1 MDYKI
6 AGISLYY
13 IISWFFIYS
22 FLGWAWESAYVSI
35 KNKKLVNRGFING
48 PLCTIYGAG
57 AVTIYL
63 LLRPFEK
70 NLALLYLGG
79 VISATALEYVTGW
92 IMETVFR
99 TRWWDYSNK
108 KFNLHGYISLASS
121 LLWGAFSILLFK
133 LLQPFV
139 SWITSLYPQSIGEV
153 ILAVVSVLYGI
164 DFGISAY
171 TAFGLSKTFGKVE
184 DMLEELISYMENSC
198 LYETRE
204 EIREKLEGIRGSI
217 KQRELLERL
226 SARREEFIGRFES
239 VIAES
244 PFGENSFYNAK
255 RQELE
260 QRLDDFSGKYMEIR
274 SKQNVFIRRMV
285 HAYPN
290 LKNGFKRYREKHQD
304 KRTR

>member
-22 FLGWAWESAYVSI
+22 FFGWAWESAYVSI

-184 DMLEELISYMENSC
+184 DMLEELISYMENSR

>member
-79 VISATALEYVTGW
+79 VITATALEYVTGW
-92 IMETVFR
+92 IMETVFH

-139 SWITSLYPQSIGEV
+139 SWNTNLYPQPIGEKDQ
-153 ILAVVSVLYGI
+153 I
-164 DFGISAY
+164 DDNRAMSGY
-171 TAFGLSKTFGKVE
+171 T
-184 DMLEELISYMENSC
+184 
-198 LYETRE
+198 
-204 EIREKLEGIRGSI
+204 
-217 KQRELLERL
+217 
-226 SARREEFIGRFES
+226 
-239 VIAES
+239 
-244 PFGENSFYNAK
+244 
-255 RQELE
+255 
-260 QRLDDFSGKYMEIR
+260 
-274 SKQNVFIRRMV
+274 
-285 HAYPN
+285 
-290 LKNGFKRYREKHQD
+290 
-304 KRTR
+304 

>member
-79 VISATALEYVTGW
+79 VITATALEYVTGW

-184 DMLEELISYMENSC
+184 DMLEELISYMENSR

>member
-79 VISATALEYVTGW
+79 VITATALEYVTGW
-92 IMETVFR
+92 IMETVFH

-184 DMLEELISYMENSC
+184 DMLEELISYMENSR

-239 VIAES
+239 VIAER

-260 QRLDDFSGKYMEIR
+260 QRLDDFSRKYMEIR